1 VALEKLDGGGGAS
14 AGQFK
19 ILAQRP
25 DILIQGVNRVVDAVT
40 VTVLDRLYGVVFSFT
55 RSKSSWEGGATPA
68 AASFY
73 AGGIQALAGY
83 QHVQGIA
90 YTQDTNAS
98 GNLIDQV
105 IVTVGTDDGDQEASF
120 VWPLETLDGQGV
132 YAKVDSTFAHL
143 MDVAN
148 STGA

>member
-14 AGQFK
+14 SGQYK

-25 DILIQGVNRVVDAVT
+25 DILVQGVNRVVDAVT
-40 VTVLDRLYGVVFSFT
+40 VTAQDMLYGVVFSFT
-55 RSKSSWEGGATPA
+55 RSRSSWEGGAVQA
-68 AASFY
+68 ATSFY

-83 QHVQGIA
+83 QHVQGLA

-98 GNLIDQV
+98 GNLIDQI
-105 IVTVGTDDGDQEASF
+105 IVTVGTDDGDQEAAF

-132 YAKVDSTFAHL
+132 YAKVDSVFAHL
-143 MDVAN
+143 IDVAN

>member
-1 VALEKLDGGGGAS
+1 VALEKLDGGGGAGT
-14 AGQFK
+14 GQYK

-25 DILIQGVNRVVDAVT
+25 DILVQGVNRVVDAVT
-40 VTVLDRLYGVVFSFT
+40 VTAQDLVYGVVFSFT
-55 RSKSSWEGGATPA
+55 RSRSSWEGGATQA
-68 AASFY
+68 SASFY
-73 AGGIQALAGY
+73 AGNIQALAGY

-98 GNLIDQV
+98 GNLIDQL
-105 IVTVGTDDGDQEASF
+105 IITVGTDDGDQEASF
-120 VWPLETLDGQGV
+120 VWPLETIDGQAV
-132 YAKVDSTFAHL
+132 YARVDQVFTHL